1 VTQAIAYYR
10 SLPRAARWS
19 LWALAGVLAYFA
31 AVEPLVDLYASLN
44 RRVTE
49 RSALLVGF
57 DRSRHKADD
66 ALASVATGIA
76 RFGEVAPPG
85 DPDAR
90 PDAFGRK
97 VAAVLT
103 SHGIKDQKTTTRSSA
118 LGRGPLL
125 DSLGQGAQV
134 MRYAI
139 EVQFD
144 GTPEQVGAIIADL
157 ERTPEVA
164 AVTKV
169 QIRRLDEDRSRTVH
183 ATISAETWLLSRKSG
198 RGGA

>member
-19 LWALAGVLAYFA
+19 FWALAGLLAYFA
-31 AVEPLVDLYASLN
+31 MVEPLVNLYASMN
-44 RRVTE
+44 RRAKDQ
-49 RSALLVGF
+49 SSLLVGF
-57 DRSRHKADD
+57 ERSRRKADD
-66 ALASVATGIA
+66 AQASVATGVA

-90 PDAFGRK
+90 PDAFSRK

-103 SHGIKDQKTTTRSSA
+103 THGIKDQKTTTRSSA
-118 LGRGPLL
+118 LGKGPLL
-125 DSLGQGAQV
+125 ESLGQGAQV

-144 GTPEQVGAIIADL
+144 GTPEQVAAIIADL
-157 ERTPEVA
+157 EKTPEVA
-164 AVTKV
+164 AVTKL
-169 QIRRLDEDRSRTVH
+169 QIRRLDEDHSRTVH

-198 RGGA
+198 KGAA